1 MAERAIMIKNEIDKI
16 IKAIDQVKKSLS
28 LSVYQKER
36 IINAVDQKLNSDS
49 N

>member
-1 MAERAIMIKNEIDKI
+1 MAEIAIMVKNEIDKI
-16 IKAIDQVKKSLS
+16 IKAIDQVKKSQS

-36 IINAVDQKLNSDS
+36 IINAVDQKLNSDP